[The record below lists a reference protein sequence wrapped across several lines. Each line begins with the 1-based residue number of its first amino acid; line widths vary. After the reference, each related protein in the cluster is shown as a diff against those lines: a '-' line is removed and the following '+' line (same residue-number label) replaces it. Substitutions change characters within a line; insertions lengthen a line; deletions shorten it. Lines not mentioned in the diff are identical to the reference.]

1 MNPNNPLQKYYRQ
14 PKIFMALPS
23 KGLFY
28 PSGSLQGDYNN
39 VPIFG
44 MTGMDEIIFKTP
56 DALFNG
62 EATTK
67 VIESCCPYIKDAS
80 SMPSTD
86 VDALLVGIRIATY
99 GNEME
104 LVHTCPNCGTENDFV
119 VNLQQVLDYFS
130 SLNFDGKIKIDDLV
144 INIRP
149 LAYHEITKFNMENYK
164 LQKMLYQLSK
174 AENSGDD
181 DAMTKIQDDIYK
193 RIAEMQIELFLTS
206 IESVQMNDGAT
217 VDDEEYIKE
226 WLANT
231 ERQFFK
237 KIKEKLEHNKE
248 MWDMPK
254 QHIICGSCS
263 HESDVSITLD
273 QANFFDRS

>member
-14 PKIFMALPS
+14 PKIYTSLPS

-28 PSGSLQGDYNN
+28 PQGALQGDYNN

-86 VDALLVGIRIATY
+86 VDALLIAIRIATY
-99 GNEME
+99 GNDMD
-104 LVHTCPNCGTENDFV
+104 LTHTCPNCGAVNEFV
-119 VNLQQVLDYFS
+119 VNLQQMLDYFS
-130 SLNFDGKIKIDDLV
+130 SLNFDGKIKIDDLT
-144 INIRP
+144 ITIRP
-149 LAYHEITKFNMENYK
+149 LAYHEITKFNIENYK

-174 AENSGDD
+174 AESADD
-181 DAMTKIQDDIYK
+181 NEAMLKMQDDIYK

-206 IESVQMNDGAT
+206 IESVQMVEGGI
-217 VDDEEYIKE
+217 VDNGEFIKD
-226 WLANT
+226 WLENT
-231 ERQFFK
+231 DRQFFK
-237 KIKEKLEHNKE
+237 RIKDKLEANKNQWE
-248 MWDMPK
+248 LPK
-254 QHIICGSCS
+254 QHVKCTSCG
-263 HESDVSITLD
+263 HESDVAVTLD
-273 QANFFDRS
+273 QANFFGKS

>member
-14 PKIFMALPS
+14 AKIFMALPS

-28 PSGSLQGDYNN
+28 PPGALQGDYNN

-67 VIESCCPYIKDAS
+67 VIESCCPYITDAS
-80 SMPSTD
+80 NMPSTD

-104 LVHTCPNCGTENDFV
+104 LVHSCPNCGVENDFV
-119 VNLQQVLDYFS
+119 VNLQTVLDYLS
-130 SLNFDGKIKIDDLV
+130 SLSFDGKIKIDDLT

-149 LAYHEITKFNMENYK
+149 LAYNEITKFNMENYK

-181 DAMTKIQDDIYK
+181 EAMNKIQDDIYK

-206 IESVQMNDGAT
+206 IESVQMSDGAT

-226 WLANT
+226 WLANSD
-231 ERQFFK
+231 RQFFK
-237 KIKEKLEHNKE
+237 KIKEKLEANKE

-254 QHIICGSCS
+254 QHIVCASCS
-263 HESDVSITLD
+263 NESDVSITLD